1 MTAADEVRFSRVYF
15 ECSKC
20 LGGGCPLAE
29 RLGVEGRDSRQAERL
44 ICLAVASWSY
54 DIWSARLK
62 EFCGL
67 EVSDTTICE
76 VAQEHGSKSHERWRT
91 EPVAVQEFREADG
104 EIEFTAD
111 GTCVDAREGDRQ
123 NLIGRRRTAAAAR
136 WLTRRVERLA
146 GLCSLAYSHQWD
158 HYESST

>member
-1 MTAADEVRFSRVYF
+1 M
-15 ECSKC
+15 
-20 LGGGCPLAE
+20 
-29 RLGVEGRDSRQAERL
+29 
-44 ICLAVASWSY
+44 
-54 DIWSARLK
+54 K

-111 GTCVDAREGDRQ
+111 GTCVTAREGDRK
-123 NLIGRRRTAAAAR
+123 NLIGRRRTADAAR
-136 WLTRRVERLA
+136 WRTRRVDRLA